1 MTIKEFARLCGCNP
15 QTLRYYDQVDLM
27 KPVRVDRWSGYRYYD
42 EEQALAFVKIKNLQ
56 KAGFT
61 IEEIKG
67 LLEQDNAVV
76 YRAFEAKIA
85 EAEERLQEIKTIQ
98 QSYQSEMSTMKQKIE
113 QIRQRVYA
121 EMETYHPQQEFG
133 IDEATYRKLKQGV
146 TDFFEQLAKDG
157 FPGDYDFQEYTDS
170 EEVPEEYPDLLDD
183 PNYVLVCERHGWAYA
198 REFLDECMDLQDGVD
213 YQFVFRL
220 VDGKASGTVFCN
232 IVVGLAV
239 MKNGKDPEHKRSLG
253 CSVSNSTD
261 GQNHFWLFKR
271 IG

>member
-1 MTIKEFARLCGCNP
+1 MTIKDFARLCGCNP
-15 QTLRYYDQVDLM
+15 QTLRYYDHEDLL
-27 KPVRVDRWSGYRYYD
+27 KPVAVDRWSGYRYYE

-67 LLEQDNAVV
+67 LLDQDNAVV
-76 YRAFEAKIA
+76 YRAFAAKIA
-85 EAEERLQEIKTIQ
+85 EAEQRLQEIKTIRK
-98 QSYQSEMSTMKQKIE
+98 SYQTEMSTMEQKIE
-113 QIRQRVYA
+113 EIRERVQSEIKAYDPG
-121 EMETYHPQQEFG
+121 EEFG
-133 IDEATYRKLKQGV
+133 IDEETYQQLIQGV

-157 FPGDYDFQEYTDS
+157 YPGDYDFQEYTDG

-183 PNYVLVCERHGWAYA
+183 PNYALVCERHGWAYA
-198 REFLDECMDLQDGVD
+198 REFLDECMNLQDGLD

-220 VDGKASGTVFCN
+220 VDGKASGTAFCN
-232 IVVGLAV
+232 VVVGLAV